1 MNIFNR
7 KTRFNR
13 GDMRLFDDLVL
24 VLLLAVIVEKLVE
37 IFKDI
42 VYSIPFLPD
51 KFRPLTLEIM
61 SLACGLLFA
70 FETNI
75 YTFTY

>member
-1 MNIFNR
+1 
-7 KTRFNR
+7 
-13 GDMRLFDDLVL
+13 MRLFDDLVL